1 MNPTTT
7 EHDYRFPR
15 RPGAPAAAGAFRNT
29 PSYAN
34 NNNFHSNN
42 NTNTYRPFQQNAGIM
57 RPSPAGQRSEL
68 HDFHLDFISAAP
80 QTAMATDGGARDAL
94 LRSSTLDHF
103 EGAAAASFTQT
114 PDEMQRQDPI
124 AMQVWRYFADT
135 KRRLPNQDRMENLT
149 WRMMHLTLRK
159 RRQAEEA
166 RYVFQF
172 IRDAFRAQDRG
183 QEGRGEARR

>member
-15 RPGAPAAAGAFRNT
+15 RPGAPAAVGAFRNT
-29 PSYAN
+29 SSYAN
-34 NNNFHSNN
+34 NIHHS
-42 NTNTYRPFQQNAGIM
+42 TNLARQLQQYGGAM
-57 RPSPAGQRSEL
+57 RPGPAGLRSEL
-68 HDFHLDFISAAP
+68 QDFHLDFISAAP
-80 QTAMATDGGARDAL
+80 QPATATDGGARDAL
-94 LRSSTLDHF
+94 LRTSALGPF
-103 EGAAAASFTQT
+103 ERATAANFVPT
-114 PDEMQRQDPI
+114 PEEMQRQDPI

-166 RYVFQF
+166 R
-172 IRDAFRAQDRG
+172 
-183 QEGRGEARR
+183 

>member
-15 RPGAPAAAGAFRNT
+15 RPGAPAAVGAFRNT

-34 NNNFHSNN
+34 NNFHSNHSSN
-42 NTNTYRPFQQNAGIM
+42 NNNNNTYRPFQQHGGVM
-57 RPSPAGQRSEL
+57 RPSPAGLRTEL
-68 HDFHLDFISAAP
+68 QDLHLDFISAAP
-80 QTAMATDGGARDAL
+80 QTAMTTDGGARDAL
-94 LRSSTLDHF
+94 LRTSALDHF
-103 EGAAAASFTQT
+103 ERATAASFTHT

-166 RYVFQF
+166 R
-172 IRDAFRAQDRG
+172 
-183 QEGRGEARR
+183 

>member
-15 RPGAPAAAGAFRNT
+15 RPGAPAAVGAFRNT

-34 NNNFHSNN
+34 NNNNNFHSNN
-42 NTNTYRPFQQNAGIM
+42 TNNTYRPFQQNGAIM
-57 RPSPAGQRSEL
+57 RPSPAGQRPEL
-68 HDFHLDFISAAP
+68 QDFHLDFISAAP
-80 QTAMATDGGARDAL
+80 QAAMATDGGARDAL
-94 LRSSTLDHF
+94 LRTSTLDHF
-103 EGAAAASFTQT
+103 AAASFTQT

-166 RYVFQF
+166 R
-172 IRDAFRAQDRG
+172 
-183 QEGRGEARR
+183 